1 MSRQLSGGSPALPS
15 RPTSGI
21 GDSSHPGPPLR
32 RSDRIGTEGK
42 EGKTYALSV
51 MADLHRSYLTDS
63 DDDYSIFHRAN
74 SYRGKTEIDKR
85 DIVDH
90 GYSASNPERRRF
102 ALRAT
107 PYDNLSLIL
116 DQMQTSLDTARDILG
131 EEGSRYVLD
140 PQNLMLPVL
149 QGTQSLFELDR
160 AWKVLVAR
168 LARAQDK
175 FNKYVAQYKGE
186 EVTASPTPT
195 NEEVY
200 RSLTAEGNT
209 SLDMNGVFDKLY
221 RGVPSLN
228 AQLSNE
234 AREALNSGNS
244 LHSALLSPVYLK
256 DAFPHREVEQRPSD
270 LIYDSDGGNFVGR
283 TINLDSDT
291 TNAGASTSR
300 RATFAEP
307 IVEARNSN
315 YYSQGISDS
324 ISNAFRPQDG
334 AISTPVDV
342 EEEPYSSRTTQR
354 PQRDS
359 PPHSRELLHGIAS
372 AVVPRGRDHQPSLN
386 SMFNRGDQNRLPY
399 RSNWTSYVFNHG
411 QGPPSSPSSQ
421 DSDIP
426 SEGQTPHR
434 NDNPGPRRPYPER
447 YDQQPPN
454 EGGGG
459 GSGGGGGGGDGN
471 PPRGYNRYPGRFPS
485 AGGNPGGPG
494 GPSGGGNPGGGG
506 GPPGGGYP
514 GPGAPYQSNGNNWNY
529 NPQPSIKIELKPEQ
543 LPRWDGDWDTAVQYF
558 FEIQEIAA
566 LGGNIPRHMG
576 FWLWKNLETGS
587 AVANWYAN
595 LTANVKDHMR
605 SHFTHFVSVIQQ
617 YFLGQEWQQYIQLK
631 YEQQRFRQ
639 RGHDQETPHQFI
651 MRRILYT
658 QMLLQVPP
666 DSREEVYYIT
676 SKNPVSWASLL
687 LRDSI
692 RDTATL
698 QLRAREL
705 ESALIDAW
713 SRSSGAPS
721 KVITQENLL
730 SHLQRVGVQTNAS
743 ASSGPRRFRSYN
755 SSRGGSNVTAN
766 LVETAEELNTSDFQ
780 EELQMEDLPNDDT
793 IIHQAFSTM
802 KRQPP
807 PSRRGPFPF
816 SKCDHVST
824 TLGKRPTWPCRAC
837 GSQNHWDKECPMY
850 DRFLQQ
856 VKSAKWVAKED
867 VEEDDHIYT
876 QVYRALVVNIDDS
889 ACVGSD
895 DIVKESLRVEIQPEQ
910 LPESPKPNSPLTSS
924 YLGTVIVNE
933 GFSSVI
939 EDVEDEA
946 ESARK
951 NKAES
956 MEGETY
962 DMEPSSDAL
971 PHQAYT
977 NSARQEDIAVKKPL
991 EKEGPH
997 QEAPG
1002 REQDTERT
1010 AEEILFSS
1018 YSASCDYPAPEPPRE
1033 ESVPI
1038 KVPKHKRTAPGQA
1051 ALGTSV
1057 LSMQGRIGSLTE
1069 ALIDLRLDSGAD
1081 VSLVSKDYLETLKCK
1096 IPIRQGIKMKL
1107 WQLTDK
1113 NACLEGYVNLPLY
1126 VESVDGSILQTEIE
1140 AYVVPDMS
1148 VDILLGED
1156 YQQAYEMTIKRSLED
1171 GTRVSYRHSPAEI
1184 KATAVG
1190 RTKDFERLHHTHFS
1204 QASYVRAK
1212 EHRRSQARRQRKRR
1226 KFGEEKRTIR
1236 AAEDALISP
1245 NSVVSL
1251 KVEGYFEED
1260 KDWLVEKSLL
1270 ANADDS
1276 FFAVPNILFSS
1287 TYPVIPIMNPT
1298 EQPRYVR
1305 KGEAVGRI
1313 TDPEGYL
1320 DTPTSLEHW
1329 MAMENRAQSTATL
1342 LSELW
1347 DLESAGSKEGTE
1359 KTANTTETIPATME
1373 DTKETLKPRTER
1385 NETAALLA
1393 GLPPESENVDSES
1406 WGPKTAEMPDPT
1418 VYSSA
1423 DMEKLLDVGSL
1434 PEELKQQAWEM
1445 LRRRVGAF
1453 GFDGRLGH
1461 HPSKVHIRTVD
1472 GQCPISV
1479 PMYNSSPAKKAVI
1492 EEQLK
1497 TWFELGVIE
1506 PSKSPWSAPVVIAYR
1521 NGKARFCVDY
1531 RKLNAVTIP
1540 DEFPIP
1546 RQSEILSALSGAQ
1559 VLSCLDALSGFTQL
1573 EFEDSEVE
1581 KTAFRTHMGLFQF

>member
-1 MSRQLSGGSPALPS
+1 
-15 RPTSGI
+15 
-21 GDSSHPGPPLR
+21 
-32 RSDRIGTEGK
+32 
-42 EGKTYALSV
+42 
-51 MADLHRSYLTDS
+51 
-63 DDDYSIFHRAN
+63 
-74 SYRGKTEIDKR
+74 
-85 DIVDH
+85 
-90 GYSASNPERRRF
+90 
-102 ALRAT
+102 
-107 PYDNLSLIL
+107 
-116 DQMQTSLDTARDILG
+116 
-131 EEGSRYVLD
+131 
-140 PQNLMLPVL
+140 
-149 QGTQSLFELDR
+149 
-160 AWKVLVAR
+160 
-168 LARAQDK
+168 
-175 FNKYVAQYKGE
+175 
-186 EVTASPTPT
+186 
-195 NEEVY
+195 
-200 RSLTAEGNT
+200 
-209 SLDMNGVFDKLY
+209 
-221 RGVPSLN
+221 
-228 AQLSNE
+228 
-234 AREALNSGNS
+234 
-244 LHSALLSPVYLK
+244 
-256 DAFPHREVEQRPSD
+256 
-270 LIYDSDGGNFVGR
+270 
-283 TINLDSDT
+283 
-291 TNAGASTSR
+291 
-300 RATFAEP
+300 
-307 IVEARNSN
+307 
-315 YYSQGISDS
+315 
-324 ISNAFRPQDG
+324 
-334 AISTPVDV
+334 
-342 EEEPYSSRTTQR
+342 
-354 PQRDS
+354 
-359 PPHSRELLHGIAS
+359 
-372 AVVPRGRDHQPSLN
+372 
-386 SMFNRGDQNRLPY
+386 
-399 RSNWTSYVFNHG
+399 
-411 QGPPSSPSSQ
+411 
-421 DSDIP
+421 
-426 SEGQTPHR
+426 
-434 NDNPGPRRPYPER
+434 
-447 YDQQPPN
+447 
-454 EGGGG
+454 
-459 GSGGGGGGGDGN
+459 
-471 PPRGYNRYPGRFPS
+471 
-485 AGGNPGGPG
+485 
-494 GPSGGGNPGGGG
+494 
-506 GPPGGGYP
+506 
-514 GPGAPYQSNGNNWNY
+514 
-529 NPQPSIKIELKPEQ
+529 SIKIELKPEQ

-876 QVYRALVVNIDDS
+876 QVYRAL
-889 ACVGSD
+889 
-895 DIVKESLRVEIQPEQ
+895 
-910 LPESPKPNSPLTSS
+910 
-924 YLGTVIVNE
+924 
-933 GFSSVI
+933 
-939 EDVEDEA
+939 
-946 ESARK
+946 
-951 NKAES
+951 
-956 MEGETY
+956 
-962 DMEPSSDAL
+962 
-971 PHQAYT
+971 
-977 NSARQEDIAVKKPL
+977 PL

-1320 DTPTSLEHW
+1320 DTPTSLE
-1329 MAMENRAQSTATL
+1329 
-1342 LSELW
+1342 
-1347 DLESAGSKEGTE
+1347 
-1359 KTANTTETIPATME
+1359 
-1373 DTKETLKPRTER
+1373 
-1385 NETAALLA
+1385 
-1393 GLPPESENVDSES
+1393 
-1406 WGPKTAEMPDPT
+1406 
-1418 VYSSA
+1418 
-1423 DMEKLLDVGSL
+1423 
-1434 PEELKQQAWEM
+1434 
-1445 LRRRVGAF
+1445 
-1453 GFDGRLGH
+1453 
-1461 HPSKVHIRTVD
+1461 
-1472 GQCPISV
+1472 
-1479 PMYNSSPAKKAVI
+1479 
-1492 EEQLK
+1492 
-1497 TWFELGVIE
+1497 
-1506 PSKSPWSAPVVIAYR
+1506 
-1521 NGKARFCVDY
+1521 
-1531 RKLNAVTIP
+1531 
-1540 DEFPIP
+1540 
-1546 RQSEILSALSGAQ
+1546 
-1559 VLSCLDALSGFTQL
+1559 
-1573 EFEDSEVE
+1573 
-1581 KTAFRTHMGLFQF
+1581 